1 MRIWWVVI
9 LDILEGWCEPVI
21 RSRFGHSNRLLRE
34 SAKAG
39 CRPGICCKQVPGFFV
54 LGIQP
59 SRLGK
64 RSMGRE
70 RKVGWDL
77 VRDECRP
84 RKSPAAIS
92 GEQGFLWGK
101 AGLMCHAAHSC
112 LCSRASGLGLLQ
124 SRLFNAWVMTILP
137 KWPHRAIPQRS
148 ESALKIDCDVRW

>member
-1 MRIWWVVI
+1 MRIWWIVI
-9 LDILEGWCEPVI
+9 LDIWEGWCEPVI

-64 RSMGRE
+64 RSIGRK
-70 RKVGWDL
+70 RKRCWGRMRAKKKPCCHFGRAEL
-77 VRDECRP
+77 
-84 RKSPAAIS
+84 S
-92 GEQGFLWGK
+92 LGK
-101 AGLMCHAAHSC
+101 AGLICHAAHSC

-124 SRLFNAWVMTILP
+124 SRLFKAWVITILP
-137 KWPHRAIPQRS
+137 NWPHIAIPRRS
-148 ESALKIDCDVRW
+148 ESAWKIDSDFRW